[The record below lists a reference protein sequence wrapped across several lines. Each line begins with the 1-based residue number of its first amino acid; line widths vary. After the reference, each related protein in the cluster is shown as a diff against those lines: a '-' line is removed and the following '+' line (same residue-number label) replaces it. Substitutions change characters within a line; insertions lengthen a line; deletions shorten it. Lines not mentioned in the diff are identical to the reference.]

1 MVPCQ
6 AWRMTCQASLSM
18 GEEHPMRRNPGE
30 GAWQRMWGIGIVLRL
45 QCSGSMYNYTFTNNT
60 SWLFLNV

>member
-45 QCSGSMYNYTFTNNT
+45 QCSGSMYN
-60 SWLFLNV
+60 